1 MIIEMAIQIKEL
13 HIKVKIEEE
22 PVNSARSQQINPLK
36 IQELKSQLIKECTRE
51 VLEKLKERKE
61 R

>member
-1 MIIEMAIQIKEL
+1 MAIQIKEL

-22 PVNSARSQQINPLK
+22 PVNSARSQQIDPLK
-36 IQELKSQLIKECTRE
+36 IEELKSQLVKECTRE

>member
-1 MIIEMAIQIKEL
+1 MAIQIKEL

-22 PVNSARSQQINPLK
+22 SVNSARSQQIDPLK

>member
-1 MIIEMAIQIKEL
+1 MAIQIKEL

-22 PVNSARSQQINPLK
+22 PVNSTLSHQPIDSVK
-36 IQELKSQLIKECTRE
+36 IQELKSQLVKECTRE
-51 VLEKLKERKE
+51 VLEKLKEKQE

>member
-1 MIIEMAIQIKEL
+1 MAIQIKEL

-22 PVNSARSQQINPLK
+22 PVNSARSQPTDPLK

>member
-1 MIIEMAIQIKEL
+1 MAIQIKEL

-22 PVNSARSQQINPLK
+22 VTNSATSQPLSPVK
-36 IQELKSQLIKECTRE
+36 LQELKSQLIKECTKE
-51 VLEKLKERKE
+51 VLEKLKEKTE

>member
-1 MIIEMAIQIKEL
+1 MPIQIKEL

-22 PVNSARSQQINPLK
+22 PVNSARSQPISPLK
-36 IQELKSQLIKECTRE
+36 LQELRSQLIKECTRE
-51 VLEKLKERKE
+51 VLEKLKEKNE

>member
-1 MIIEMAIQIKEL
+1 MAIQIKEL

-22 PVNSARSQQINPLK
+22 PAHSARSEPADPLK
-36 IQELKSQLIKECTRE
+36 IQELKQQLIRECTRE
-51 VLEKLKERKE
+51 VLEKLKEKKE

>member
-1 MIIEMAIQIKEL
+1 MAIQIKEL

-22 PVNSARSQQINPLK
+22 PVNSARSQQIDPSK

>member
-1 MIIEMAIQIKEL
+1 MAIQIKEL

-22 PVNSARSQQINPLK
+22 PVHSARSQQTDPLK
-36 IQELKSQLIKECTRE
+36 IKELKSQLIKECTRE

>member
-1 MIIEMAIQIKEL
+1 MAIQIKEL

-22 PVNSARSQQINPLK
+22 PVNSSRSQQIDPLK
-36 IQELKSQLIKECTRE
+36 IQELKSQLVKECTRE

>member
-1 MIIEMAIQIKEL
+1 MAIQIKEL

-22 PVNSARSQQINPLK
+22 PVNSTRSEPTDPLK
-36 IQELKSQLIKECTRE
+36 MKELKMQLIKECTRE
-51 VLEKLKERKE
+51 VLEKLKEKKE

>member
-1 MIIEMAIQIKEL
+1 MAIQIKEL
-13 HIKVKIEEE
+13 HIKVKIEEA
-22 PVNSARSQQINPLK
+22 PVNYARSQQIDPMK

-51 VLEKLKERKE
+51 VLEKLKEKKE

>member
-1 MIIEMAIQIKEL
+1 MAIQIKEL

-22 PVNSARSQQINPLK
+22 PVHSARSQQTDPLK

>member
-1 MIIEMAIQIKEL
+1 MAIQIKEL

-22 PVNSARSQQINPLK
+22 SVNSTLSHQPIDSVK
-36 IQELKSQLIKECTRE
+36 IQEIKSQLVKECTRE
-51 VLEKLKERKE
+51 VLEKLKEKQE

>member
-1 MIIEMAIQIKEL
+1 MAIQIKEL

-22 PVNSARSQQINPLK
+22 PVHSVRSQQNDPLK

>member
-1 MIIEMAIQIKEL
+1 MAIQIKEL

-22 PVNSARSQQINPLK
+22 QANPARSHQVDPVK
-36 IQELKSQLIKECTRE
+36 IQELKSQLVKECTKE
-51 VLEKLKERKE
+51 VLEKLKERNE

>member
-1 MIIEMAIQIKEL
+1 MAIQIKEL

-22 PVNSARSQQINPLK
+22 QPVNSSRSQQIDPLK
-36 IQELKSQLIKECTRE
+36 IQELKSQLVKECTRE

>member
-1 MIIEMAIQIKEL
+1 MAIQIKEL

-22 PVNSARSQQINPLK
+22 PVNSVRSQQIDPLK
-36 IQELKSQLIKECTRE
+36 IQELKSQLVKECTRE

>member
-1 MIIEMAIQIKEL
+1 MPIRIKEL

-22 PVNSARSQQINPLK
+22 PVNSARSQPISPLK
-36 IQELKSQLIKECTRE
+36 LQELKSQLIKECTRE
-51 VLEKLKERKE
+51 VLEKLKEKNE

>member
-1 MIIEMAIQIKEL
+1 MAIQIKEL

-22 PVNSARSQQINPLK
+22 PVHSACSQQTDPLK
-36 IQELKSQLIKECTRE
+36 IKELKSQLIKECTRE

>member
-1 MIIEMAIQIKEL
+1 MAIQIKEL

-22 PVNSARSQQINPLK
+22 LVHSARSQQNDPLK

-51 VLEKLKERKE
+51 VLENLKKEKER
-61 R
+61 

>member
-1 MIIEMAIQIKEL
+1 MAIQIKEL

-22 PVNSARSQQINPLK
+22 PVNSARSQQTDPLK

>member
-1 MIIEMAIQIKEL
+1 MAIQIKEL

-22 PVNSARSQQINPLK
+22 PVYSARSQQTDPLK

>member
-1 MIIEMAIQIKEL
+1 MAIQIKEL

-22 PVNSARSQQINPLK
+22 PVHSARSQQTNPLK

>member
-1 MIIEMAIQIKEL
+1 MAIQIKEL

-22 PVNSARSQQINPLK
+22 PVHSARSQQPDPLK
-36 IQELKSQLIKECTRE
+36 IKELKSQLIKECTRE